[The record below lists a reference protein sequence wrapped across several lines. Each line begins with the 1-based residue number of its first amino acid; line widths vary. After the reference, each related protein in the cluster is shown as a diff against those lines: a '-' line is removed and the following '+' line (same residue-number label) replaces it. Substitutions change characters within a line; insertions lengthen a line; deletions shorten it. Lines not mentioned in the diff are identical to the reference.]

1 MSPARTDI
9 LDQLG
14 RPVRDLRISVTD
26 RCNFRCS
33 YCMPGEV
40 FGESYQFLPRSEILT
55 FEEIER
61 LVRLLVPLGV
71 SKLRI
76 TGGEPL
82 LRHQLPDLIA
92 RLAAVPDVDDLAL
105 TTNATLLPRLAVRLA
120 EAGLRRVAV
129 SLDSLDEDVFL
140 AMNGG
145 KLGVGR
151 VLEGVEAA
159 ARAGLGPVKLNCVV
173 QRGVNDHTLV
183 ELARHFKGSGH
194 IVRFIEYMDVGTRN
208 GWELGQVLPAAEI
221 VRQLDDA
228 FGIEPID
235 PNYPG
240 EVAQRWRYTDGSGE
254 LGVIASVTQ
263 PFCNGCT
270 RARLTTDGQLVT
282 CLFASHG
289 TDLRGPL
296 RSGAS
301 DEQLTALLERVWT
314 GRNDRYS
321 EQRSELTAT
330 GERERIE
337 MYQIGG

>member
-1 MSPARTDI
+1 MDPVRPDVY
-9 LDQLG
+9 DQLG

-33 YCMPGEV
+33 YCMPGEI
-40 FGESYQFLPRSEILT
+40 FGESYEFLPRAEILR

-71 SKLRI
+71 HKLRI

-82 LRHQLPDLIA
+82 LRHGLPDLIT
-92 RLAAVPDVDDLAL
+92 RLAGVPGVEDLAL
-105 TTNATLLPRLAVRLA
+105 TTNATLLPKLAAPLRD
-120 EAGLRRVAV
+120 AGLRRVAV
-129 SLDSLDEDVFL
+129 SLDSLDEEVFL

-145 KLGVGR
+145 KLGVAR
-151 VLEGVEAA
+151 VLEGVDAA
-159 ARAGLGPVKLNCVV
+159 EQAGFTSVKLNCVV

-183 ELARHFKGSGH
+183 ELAGHFKGSGR

-208 GWELGQVLPAAEI
+208 GWELEHVVPAHEM
-221 VRQLDDA
+221 VRLLDEA

-254 LGVIASVTQ
+254 IGIIASVTQ
-263 PFCNGCT
+263 PFCGGCT

-282 CLFASHG
+282 CLFASRG

-301 DEQLTALLERVWT
+301 DEELTALLERVWT
-314 GRNDRYS
+314 GRDDRYS
-321 EQRSELTAT
+321 EQRSALTAT

>member
-1 MSPARTDI
+1 MSPAHTD
-9 LDQLG
+9 LYDQLG

-33 YCMPGEV
+33 YCMPGEI
-40 FGESYQFLPRSEILT
+40 FGESYEFLPRAEILR

-61 LVRLLVPLGV
+61 LVRLMAPLGV
-71 SKLRI
+71 QKLRI

-82 LRHQLPDLIA
+82 LRHELPELIT
-92 RLAAVPDVDDLAL
+92 RLAGVPGVEDLAL
-105 TTNATLLPRLAVRLA
+105 TTNATLLPKLAAPLR
-120 EAGLRRVAV
+120 EAGLGRLAV
-129 SLDSLDEDVFL
+129 SLDSLDEEVFL

-145 KLGVGR
+145 KLGVAR
-151 VLEGVEAA
+151 VLEGVRAA
-159 ARAGLGPVKLNCVV
+159 EQAGFTPVKLNCVV
-173 QRGVNDHTLV
+173 QRGVNDHTLID
-183 ELARHFKGSGH
+183 LAGHFKGSGH

-208 GWELGQVLPAAEI
+208 GWELEHVVPADELARVLDE
-221 VRQLDDA
+221 A

-254 LGVIASVTQ
+254 IGIIASVTQ
-263 PFCNGCT
+263 PFCRGCT
-270 RARLTTDGQLVT
+270 RTRLTTDGQLVT
-282 CLFASHG
+282 CLFASQG

-301 DEQLTALLERVWT
+301 DEELAALIERVWT
-314 GRNDRYS
+314 GRVDRYS
-321 EQRSELTAT
+321 EVRSSLTST